1 MIRAEFSALPEAVDL
16 LIVGGGVTGAGI
28 AREAARLPLTTL
40 LVDAGDFA
48 GGTSSMSS
56 KLVHGGLRYLKT
68 GEWRLT
74 LESVRERQRLL
85 AEAPGLVERL
95 GFVMPLY
102 EGAKPSRGTMR
113 VGLGL
118 YDLMAGQRNARAVTA
133 QQALQ
138 RAPDLESRGL
148 IGAMCYDDA
157 RTDDARLVLR
167 LLAEATA
174 DGLQLR
180 NYTRVERLLRNG
192 QQVSG
197 AQLVDVQSGATRE
210 LRARMVIN
218 ATGAWAD
225 RLGGDAPRLRPLRG
239 SHFLFPH
246 WRFPLAQAV
255 SWLHPDDHRPIFAYP
270 WEGATLYGTT
280 DLDQSPDADF
290 QRLRMSAPEAAYLMR
305 GLQVRF
311 PRLNLQAKDALSQIT
326 GVRPIVAEAEGDPS
340 AASRESAIWSEPGLV
355 GITGGKLTTFRVAA
369 REVLSRAAQ
378 QFPALMPAPDQA
390 VFAATDSSASA
401 HERRIAGRLGPGLKS
416 YREQMPA
423 SEQCAIPGQ
432 PYQWAELRW
441 ALRHEAVVSL
451 ADLLLRRTRLG
462 LVCAQGAA
470 SHNARIRS
478 LCADEFGWDEARWQ
492 AEWSAYEDYW
502 QAHHAPLE
510 AAA

>member
-1 MIRAEFSALPEAVDL
+1 MIRGDFSSLPDAVDL
-16 LIVGGGVTGAGI
+16 LIIGGGVTGAGI
-28 AREAARLPLTTL
+28 AREAARLPISTL
-40 LVDAGDFA
+40 LVDGGDFA

-85 AEAPGLVERL
+85 VEAPGLVERL

-102 EGAKPSRGTMR
+102 EGSKPSRATMR

-118 YDLMAGQRNARAVTA
+118 YDLMAGQRNARSVSA

-138 RAPDLESRGL
+138 FAPDLEHRGL

-167 LLAEATA
+167 LLAEAQA
-174 DGLQLR
+174 EGLQLR
-180 NYTRVERLLRNG
+180 NYTRVERLLREGNR
-192 QQVSG
+192 VCG
-197 AQLVDVQSGATRE
+197 AQLVDARSGASSE
-210 LRARMVIN
+210 LRAQMVIN

-225 RLGGDAPRLRPLRG
+225 RLGGNAPRLRPLRG

-255 SWLHPDDHRPIFAYP
+255 SWLHPDDQRPIFAYP

-280 DLDQSPDADF
+280 DLDQMPDANF
-290 QRLRMSAPEAAYLMR
+290 HQLRMSEQEAVYLMR

-311 PRLNLQAKDALSQIT
+311 PRLNLEAGDALSQIT
-326 GVRPIVAEAEGDPS
+326 GVRPIVAEGDGAPS
-340 AASRESAIWSEPGLV
+340 SVSRESAIWSEPGLV

-369 REVLSRAAQ
+369 REVLSRAAEQ
-378 QFPALMPAPDQA
+378 CPALNPAPDQA
-390 VFAATDSSASA
+390 VFAGPDSAVSPRES
-401 HERRIAGRLGPGLKS
+401 RLAGRLGPELGK
-416 YREQMPA
+416 YRDQMPA
-423 SEQCAIPGQ
+423 DEQCTVPGQ
-432 PYQWAELRW
+432 AYQWAELRW
-441 ALRHEAVVSL
+441 ALRHEAVVTL

-462 LVCAQGAA
+462 LVCANGAA
-470 SHNARIRS
+470 RHQERIQA
-478 LCADEFGWDEARWQ
+478 LCAEELGWDEARWQ
-492 AEWSAYEDYW
+492 AEWASYEQHW
-502 QAHHAPLE
+502 LAHHSPPE
-510 AAA
+510 VAA

>member
-16 LIVGGGVTGAGI
+16 LIIGGGVTGAGI
-28 AREAARLPLTTL
+28 AREAARLPITTL
-40 LVDAGDFA
+40 LLDAGDFA

-102 EGAKPSRGTMR
+102 ERAKPSRGTMR

-118 YDLMAGQRNARAVTA
+118 YDLMAGQRNAHSVTA

-138 RAPDLESRGL
+138 RAPDLEDRGL

-167 LLAEATA
+167 LLAEAQA
-174 DGLQLR
+174 EGLQLR
-180 NYTRVERLLRNG
+180 NYTRVDRLLRNG
-192 QQVSG
+192 ERVSG
-197 AQLVDVQSGATRE
+197 AHVVDVESGAARE

-225 RLGGDAPRLRPLRG
+225 RLGGDAPQLRPLRG

-280 DLDQSPDADF
+280 DLDQSPDADLH
-290 QRLRMSAPEAAYLMR
+290 RLRMSEQEATYLMR
-305 GLQVRF
+305 GLQARF

-326 GVRPIVAEAEGDPS
+326 GVRPIVAEAEGAPS
-340 AASRESAIWSEPGLV
+340 SASRESAIWSEPGLV

-378 QFPALMPAPDQA
+378 QLPALMPAPDQA
-390 VFAATDSSASA
+390 MFAVAGPVTSTA
-401 HERRIAGRLGPGLKS
+401 ERRLVGRLGAALVS

-423 SEQCAIPGQ
+423 GEQCAIPGQ

-441 ALRHEAVVSL
+441 ALRYEAVVSL

-462 LVCAQGAA
+462 LVCAQGGVQHKAA
-470 SHNARIRS
+470 IQA
-478 LCADEFGWDEARWQ
+478 LCTEELGWDEARWQ
-492 AEWSAYEDYW
+492 AEWSAYKDYW
-502 QAHHAPLE
+502 LAYHAPLE

>member
-1 MIRAEFSALPEAVDL
+1 MIRADFSSLPEAVDL
-16 LIVGGGVTGAGI
+16 LIIGGGVTGAGI
-28 AREAARLPLTTL
+28 AREAARLSLATL

-85 AEAPGLVERL
+85 AEAPGLVDRL

-118 YDLMAGQRNARAVTA
+118 YDCMAGQRNARAVSA

-157 RTDDARLVLR
+157 QTDDARLVLR
-167 LLAEATA
+167 LLAEAH
-174 DGLQLR
+174 GRGVQVR
-180 NYTRVERLLRNG
+180 SYTRVERLLREAG
-192 QQVSG
+192 RVCG
-197 AQLVDVQSGATRE
+197 VQLMDVQSGAERP

-255 SWLHPDDHRPIFAYP
+255 SWLHPDDQRPIFAYP

-280 DLDQSPDADF
+280 DLDQSPGTDF
-290 QRLRMSAPEAAYLMR
+290 QRLRMSAQESDYLMR
-305 GLQVRF
+305 GLQFRF
-311 PRLNLQAKDALSQIT
+311 PRLNLKASEALSQIT
-326 GVRPIVAEAEGDPS
+326 GVRPIVAEGEGAPS
-340 AASRESAIWSEPGLV
+340 SASRESAIWSEPGLV

-369 REVLSRAAQ
+369 REVLNRAAQ
-378 QFPALMPAPDQA
+378 QFSLFKPAPDGA
-390 VFAATDSSASA
+390 LFAAAEPVTSSG
-401 HERRIAGRLGPGLKS
+401 ERRLAGRLGPSLS
-416 YREQMPA
+416 RYREQMPA
-423 SEQCAIPGQ
+423 SEHRTIPGQ

-470 SHNARIRS
+470 RYQDRIQA
-478 LCADEFGWDEARWQ
+478 LCAEELGWDDARWQ
-492 AEWSAYEDYW
+492 AEWSAYEQYW
-502 QAHHAPLE
+502 RAHHAPTE

>member
-16 LIVGGGVTGAGI
+16 LIIGGGVTGAGI
-28 AREAARLPLTTL
+28 AREAARLPITTL

-102 EGAKPSRGTMR
+102 EGAKPRRGTMR
-113 VGLGL
+113 LGLGL
-118 YDLMAGQRNARAVTA
+118 YDLMAGQRNARSVSA

-157 RTDDARLVLR
+157 QTDDARLVLR
-167 LLAEATA
+167 LLAEAQA

-180 NYTRVERLLRNG
+180 NYTRVERLLRDG
-192 QQVSG
+192 ERVCG
-197 AQLVDVQSGATRE
+197 AHLVDAQSGATRE

-255 SWLHPDDHRPIFAYP
+255 SWLHPDDQRPIFAYP

-290 QRLRMSAPEAAYLMR
+290 QRLQMSAQEAEYLIR
-305 GLQVRF
+305 GLQCRF
-311 PRLNLQAKDALSQIT
+311 PRLNLQAADALSQIT
-326 GVRPIVAEAEGDPS
+326 GVRPIVAEGDGDPS

-369 REVLSRAAQ
+369 REVLGRAAQ
-378 QFPALMPAPDQA
+378 QLAELMPATDQA
-390 VFAATDSSASA
+390 VFAAMGQSSSTAD
-401 HERRIAGRLGPGLKS
+401 RRLAGRLGSALPS

-423 SEQCAIPGQ
+423 SERTAIPGQ
-432 PYQWAELRW
+432 LYQWAELRW
-441 ALRHEAVVSL
+441 ALRKEAVVSL

-470 SHNARIRS
+470 RYQTRIQA
-478 LCADEFGWDEARWQ
+478 LCAEELGWNEERWQ
-492 AEWSAYEDYW
+492 AEWSAYEQYW
-502 QAHHAPLE
+502 QAHHKPLE